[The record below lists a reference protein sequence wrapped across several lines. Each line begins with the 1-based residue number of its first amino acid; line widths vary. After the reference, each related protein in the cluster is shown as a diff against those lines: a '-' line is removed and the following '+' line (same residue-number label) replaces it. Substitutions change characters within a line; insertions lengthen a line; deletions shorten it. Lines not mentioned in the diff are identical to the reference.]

1 MPKLARV
8 VQAPFISEGRNQYP
22 KGALM
27 AVMAAE
33 VGTSPYK
40 ATPSYLPY
48 CTYAIGSTWQQ
59 QMDN

>member
-1 MPKLARV
+1 MPKLARGGQV
-8 VQAPFISEGRNQYP
+8 LSISEGKNQYL

-33 VGTSPYK
+33 VGTSSYK

-48 CTYAIGSTWQQ
+48 CTYAIGS
-59 QMDN
+59 M